1 MERAE
6 KRSKRIKWSA
16 IAGLVSSGTV
26 ACVSFF
32 SAPITINY
40 LGKDLYG
47 VWVIIT
53 SFLFWAQLFDFGIL
67 NGLTNALSEALGK
80 DDYESAR
87 SYISTAFLITLLISS
102 LGIVVWCAVSLHI
115 PWSQWIKVDTV
126 QQGILLKNGIC
137 IIGCLFL
144 ATLPFLLSQ
153 KILLSAQKLYIAHAI
168 SFIAYLLTLLALLI
182 GVHSHFTLCQLLLII
197 NGLPLIWHA
206 FCCCVLMRK
215 IPWARFSLYF
225 VKLRALKR
233 VAQSSLPL
241 LLIQM
246 IQIITSQMIPIL
258 IASVTTLKDVADF
271 GILWK
276 MYLFISLVTANVSLA
291 HNPGFRDAYERGE
304 IEWIKK
310 ALKRLAFFQG
320 GLTLLGCLPLCIAG
334 NKVIEVWINMPLEQP
349 LKSSSWMV
357 FTLCALF
364 SVLNATLH
372 SVLLILDKM
381 RFQILLIL
389 FSSTALLLS
398 ILFGVSRIGLIAPF
412 VAMGAAA
419 LLCMYFSFRS
429 LKVLLNRRALRSS
442 FQ

>member
-1 MERAE
+1 M
-6 KRSKRIKWSA
+6 
-16 IAGLVSSGTV
+16 
-26 ACVSFF
+26 
-32 SAPITINY
+32 
-40 LGKDLYG
+40 
-47 VWVIIT
+47 
-53 SFLFWAQLFDFGIL
+53 
-67 NGLTNALSEALGK
+67 
-80 DDYESAR
+80 
-87 SYISTAFLITLLISS
+87 
-102 LGIVVWCAVSLHI
+102 
-115 PWSQWIKVDTV
+115 
-126 QQGILLKNGIC
+126 
-137 IIGCLFL
+137 
-144 ATLPFLLSQ
+144 
-153 KILLSAQKLYIAHAI
+153 I

-182 GVHSHFTLCQLLLII
+182 GVHFHFTLCQLLIII

-206 FCCCVLMRK
+206 FCFFALMRK

-225 VKLRALKR
+225 VKLLALKR
-233 VAQSSLPL
+233 VAQSSVPL

-276 MYLFISLVTANVSLA
+276 MYLFISLVTTNVSLA

-304 IEWIKK
+304 IEWIKR

-334 NKVIEVWINMPLEQP
+334 NKVVEVWINMPLEQP
-349 LKSSSWMV
+349 LKSSSWML

-381 RFQILLIL
+381 RFQIVLIF
-389 FSSTALLLS
+389 FSSTALLLG

-412 VAMGAAA
+412 AAMGTAA
-419 LLCMYFSFRS
+419 LLCMCFSFKS
-429 LKVLLNRRALRSS
+429 LKSLLNQKGINVF